1 MRADPQLAPADR
13 VAAADRDAVT
23 GPPDELGC
31 APVPALLA
39 PEECRSP
46 SALHPQVERFR
57 SFADVRR
64 VRFGSGQYRYFAHPV
79 PDLVARLRE
88 AFSPLEQWPRARS
101 RSAANVIRQRDA
113 LVLTTSERRPVL
125 SSRGWSTG
133 PITHGVSVVR
143 SEVRHALGLVF
154 HDAQP

>member
-1 MRADPQLAPADR
+1 MSADPQLAPADR
-13 VAAADRDAVT
+13 VAAADWDAIT
-23 GPPDELGC
+23 EQMNELGC
-31 APVPALLA
+31 APVPGILTV
-39 PEECRSP
+39 EECRSL
-46 SALHPQVERFR
+46 SALYPQVERFR
-57 SFADVRR
+57 STVDMQR